1 MTLHTENK
9 NDDVGDSVGGVVV
22 DGDGLGGVDGV
33 GVDEGADDLDVSWI
47 HDSEKLQSLIDNP
60 HKEYASSI
68 STCCLYVTS
77 DNCVDSFVKDSHD
90 FVHDSHDFVKDSH
103 DFVEDSYAFVSH
115 TVPDLSCNMISHAD
129 LLALSQKYKKKTS
142 KSHFVLKSIVLFH
155 LDFDSEQVLAFSQC
169 DDLESLKTQ
178 TANCIHTYH
187 TIENII
193 IPPSLCVFHPWN
205 TLYFFFHEEPSVESK
220 MELKSILKLDKSKP
234 YSERHKFTKRV
245 RIQVPRSTRKRR
257 EDG

>member
-9 NDDVGDSVGGVVV
+9 NDGVGDSVGG
-22 DGDGLGGVDGV
+22 GVDGV
-33 GVDEGADDLDVSWI
+33 VAVDGVVGVDGVVAVDGRLDEDLDVSWI

-77 DNCVDSFVKDSHD
+77 DNCVDSFVEDSYTFVKDSSHD
-90 FVHDSHDFVKDSH
+90 FVNTSS
-103 DFVEDSYAFVSH
+103 
-115 TVPDLSCNMISHAD
+115 DLSCNMISHAD

-169 DDLESLKTQ
+169 DDLEALKAQ

-187 TIENII
+187 TIGNII

>member
-1 MTLHTENK
+1 MTLHTEND
-9 NDDVGDSVGGVVV
+9 NDDVGDSVGG
-22 DGDGLGGVDGV
+22 GV

-47 HDSEKLQSLIDNP
+47 RDSEKLQSLIDNP

-77 DNCVDSFVKDSHD
+77 DNCVDSFV
-90 FVHDSHDFVKDSH
+90 
-103 DFVEDSYAFVSH
+103 EDSYAFVSH
-115 TVPDLSCNMISHAD
+115 AVPDLSCNMISHAD

-169 DDLESLKTQ
+169 DDLEALKAQ
-178 TANCIHTYH
+178 TANCLHTYH

-205 TLYFFFHEEPSVESK
+205 TLYFVFHEEPSVESK

>member
-9 NDDVGDSVGGVVV
+9 NDGVGDLAG
-22 DGDGLGGVDGV
+22 GGVDGV
-33 GVDEGADDLDVSWI
+33 DGRLDEDLDVSWI

-68 STCCLYVTS
+68 STCCLYVKS
-77 DNCVDSFVKDSHD
+77 DNCIES
-90 FVHDSHDFVKDSH
+90 
-103 DFVEDSYAFVSH
+103 FVEDSYTFVNTSS
-115 TVPDLSCNMISHAD
+115 DLSCNMISHAD

-257 EDG
+257 ED

>member
-9 NDDVGDSVGGVVV
+9 NDGVRGD
-22 DGDGLGGVDGV
+22 GVDGV
-33 GVDEGADDLDVSWI
+33 GVDGVDDLDVSWI

-77 DNCVDSFVKDSHD
+77 DNCVDSFVH
-90 FVHDSHDFVKDSH
+90 
-103 DFVEDSYAFVSH
+103 DSYAFVSH

-169 DDLESLKTQ
+169 DDLESLKAQ

>member
-9 NDDVGDSVGGVVV
+9 NDGVRGD
-22 DGDGLGGVDGV
+22 GVDGV
-33 GVDEGADDLDVSWI
+33 GVDGVGVDGVDDLDVSWI

-90 FVHDSHDFVKDSH
+90 FVK
-103 DFVEDSYAFVSH
+103 DSYAFVSH

-169 DDLESLKTQ
+169 DDLESLKAQ

>member
-9 NDDVGDSVGGVVV
+9 NDGVGDSVGSVGVV
-22 DGDGLGGVDGV
+22 DEV
-33 GVDEGADDLDVSWI
+33 GVDEGTDDLDVSWI

-77 DNCVDSFVKDSHD
+77 DNCVDSFVH
-90 FVHDSHDFVKDSH
+90 
-103 DFVEDSYAFVSH
+103 DSYAFVKDSQAFVKDSSH
-115 TVPDLSCNMISHAD
+115 NGPDLSCNMISHAD

>member
-9 NDDVGDSVGGVVV
+9 NDGVGDSVGGGV
-22 DGDGLGGVDGV
+22 GGVGGV
-33 GVDEGADDLDVSWI
+33 GVDEGVDDLDVSWI

-77 DNCVDSFVKDSHD
+77 DNCIES
-90 FVHDSHDFVKDSH
+90 
-103 DFVEDSYAFVSH
+103 FVEDSYDFVI
-115 TVPDLSCNMISHAD
+115 PDLSCNLISHAD
-129 LLALSQKYKKKTS
+129 LLTLSQKYKKKTS

-155 LDFDSEQVLAFSQC
+155 LDFDSDQVLAFSQC
-169 DDLESLKTQ
+169 DDLEALKAQ
-178 TANCIHTYH
+178 TANCMHTYH

>member
-1 MTLHTENK
+1 MTLHTEND
-9 NDDVGDSVGGVVV
+9 NDDVGDSVG
-22 DGDGLGGVDGV
+22 GV

-77 DNCVDSFVKDSHD
+77 DNCVDS
-90 FVHDSHDFVKDSH
+90 
-103 DFVEDSYAFVSH
+103 FVEDSYAFVSH

-169 DDLESLKTQ
+169 DDLEALKAQ

-205 TLYFFFHEEPSVESK
+205 TLYFVFHEEPSVESK

-257 EDG
+257 EDGLVG

>member
-9 NDDVGDSVGGVVV
+9 NDGVGDSVGGGVGGGVGV
-22 DGDGLGGVDGV
+22 GVGVGLGGI
-33 GVDEGADDLDVSWI
+33 DEGADDLDVSWI

-77 DNCVDSFVKDSHD
+77 DNCIES
-90 FVHDSHDFVKDSH
+90 
-103 DFVEDSYAFVSH
+103 FVEDSYDFVI
-115 TVPDLSCNMISHAD
+115 PDLSCNLISHAD
-129 LLALSQKYKKKTS
+129 LLTLSQKYKKKTS

-155 LDFDSEQVLAFSQC
+155 LDFDSDQVLAFSQC
-169 DDLESLKTQ
+169 DDLEALKAQ
-178 TANCIHTYH
+178 TANCMHTYH

-193 IPPSLCVFHPWN
+193 IPPSLSVFHPWN

>member
-9 NDDVGDSVGGVVV
+9 NDGVGDSVGG
-22 DGDGLGGVDGV
+22 GVDGV
-33 GVDEGADDLDVSWI
+33 DGVVGVDGRLDEDLDVSWI

-77 DNCVDSFVKDSHD
+77 DNCIESFVKDSYT
-90 FVHDSHDFVKDSH
+90 FVKDSSH
-103 DFVEDSYAFVSH
+103 DFAKTSS
-115 TVPDLSCNMISHAD
+115 DLSCNMISHAD

-169 DDLESLKTQ
+169 DDLEALKAQ

>member
-9 NDDVGDSVGGVVV
+9 NDGVGDSAG
-22 DGDGLGGVDGV
+22 GV

-68 STCCLYVTS
+68 STRCLYVTS
-77 DNCVDSFVKDSHD
+77 DNCVDSFV
-90 FVHDSHDFVKDSH
+90 
-103 DFVEDSYAFVSH
+103 EDSYAFVSD

-169 DDLESLKTQ
+169 DDLEALKAQ
-178 TANCIHTYH
+178 TVNCIHTYH

>member
-9 NDDVGDSVGGVVV
+9 NDSVGDSVGGGVGV
-22 DGDGLGGVDGV
+22 DGVGVDGV

-47 HDSEKLQSLIDNP
+47 RDSEKLQSLIDNP

-77 DNCVDSFVKDSHD
+77 DNFVDSFVE
-90 FVHDSHDFVKDSH
+90 DSHDFVKASP
-103 DFVEDSYAFVSH
+103 E
-115 TVPDLSCNMISHAD
+115 LSCNMISHAD

-169 DDLESLKTQ
+169 DDLEALKAQ
-178 TANCIHTYH
+178 TANCLHTYH

-205 TLYFFFHEEPSVESK
+205 TLYFVFHEEPSVESK